1 MTEASGIPPRAN
13 DEAVAPPP
21 PAGEPGPAPTRR
33 SLARTV
39 GRPAAL
45 VVTGLLFVIL
55 AAWGAGAIYYW
66 PAGSHAVR
74 AALAILF
81 SAGTALAF
89 LFIPNRLRTLL
100 AFLGVFAVVLFF
112 YSRIRPSNNREW
124 SADVARL
131 PTATI
136 DGDLVTFR
144 NIRDSEYRTAE
155 DFTPRYYDRTF
166 DIRKLASADLV
177 VSYWAGEA
185 IAHIFVSFGFGDQ
198 GHIAISAETRKEKG
212 EGYST
217 LAGFFRNYE
226 LIYLL
231 GDERDLIRV
240 RTNYRR
246 PEERVYLYRLHPPRE
261 NLVRF
266 FTDYVETLQR
276 LEREPEF
283 YNTLTT
289 NCATNFFIH
298 TRANPKAP
306 PWSWQ
311 ILASGY
317 IPEYAYKLGAV
328 DTALPFDEL
337 KRRSLVNDAAHEAD
351 EDADFSRRIRE
362 GRPGM

>member
-1 MTEASGIPPRAN
+1 MPCA
-13 DEAVAPPP
+13 
-21 PAGEPGPAPTRR
+21 RR
-33 SLARTV
+33 SPSLF
-39 GRPAAL
+39 PAC
-45 VVTGLLFVIL
+45 
-55 AAWGAGAIYYW
+55 
-66 PAGSHAVR
+66 
-74 AALAILF
+74 
-81 SAGTALAF
+81 TALAF
-89 LFIPNRLRTLL
+89 LLIPNRRRTLA
-100 AFLGVFAVVLFF
+100 AFLAVFGVLLFLF
-112 YSRIRPSNNREW
+112 SRIRPSNDHDW
-124 SADVARL
+124 TPDVARL
-131 PTATI
+131 PTATV
-136 DGDLVTFR
+136 DGDTVTFR
-144 NIRDSEYRTAE
+144 NIRDFDYRTE
-155 DFTPRYYDRTF
+155 DDYTPRYYDKSF
-166 DIRKLASADLV
+166 DMRKLETADMV

-212 EGYST
+212 ESYST

-266 FTDYVETLQR
+266 FTDYVETLQQ

-328 DTALPFDEL
+328 DTALPYEEL
-337 KRRSLVNDAAHEAD
+337 KRRSLVNEAAHEAD
-351 EDADFSRRIRE
+351 EDADFSRRIRV